1 MCLFISL
8 SLIITLIIQSVSF
21 AVKKK
26 KRILIVLKKIY
37 VLRCF
42 DISSLLI
49 IFRNQLSWINKI
61 YDWEILVPYQVDMP
75 RTYISWRP
83 WNFRIRKRATH
94 GKEKIMPAKLLS
106 AHRWRTTSYLS
117 FLLGSSAQIF
127 LVHPSIIRE
136 IPRCRLGSGRPHT
149 HWNSRKRAWYEW
161 CNSLKAH
168 GKLSWRR
175 RVY

>member
-1 MCLFISL
+1 MFVYFNL
-8 SLIITLIIQSVSF
+8 SYYYPYNPICVICS
-21 AVKKK
+21 KK

-42 DISSLLI
+42 DILSLLI